1 MFGQIESASYFQQNA
16 VKFTRVNRKL
26 KERINRKFAFLNNKS
41 SIISTLDEGTTFFP
55 KIHKGKLSVTYFLIG
70 ALKKKKIINGEWL
83 PYEHLFKSIEYQM
96 AGKHWT
102 QAVNSQ

>member
-41 SIISTLDEGTTFFP
+41 SIISTLDEELPFSQKFTKANFR
-55 KIHKGKLSVTYFLIG
+55 LLI
-70 ALKKKKIINGEWL
+70 
-83 PYEHLFKSIEYQM
+83 F
-96 AGKHWT
+96 
-102 QAVNSQ
+102 